1 MEIQVSVNGANFVRL
16 NLDIG
21 LIEMARGNKSWI
33 AYGQKK
39 QNGQSD
45 LEQLIDMATYIRKK
59 YKVVVKREPFLL
71 FNCEGKL
78 ISNLEKVKK
87 SEIDKSITIKNPDLV
102 WYDKYGM
109 WVIEIDGNVHLNR
122 LSKDEERNRIYIE
135 NHIKLIVVPL
145 YEYDMKSFDI
155 YQYVDEKILE
165 LIRNKHR

>member
-1 MEIQVSVNGANFVRL
+1 MKL